1 MDLASLGALPRYTCG
16 QLYYYPSFNARRDQ
30 VETDTMARSQDA
42 TCCFGVGMPCSRH
55 TRLCA
60 LQLSVID
67 AEKMFG
73 WVMAPMQTMTN
84 FTTCIL

>member
-1 MDLASLGALPRYTCG
+1 
-16 QLYYYPSFNARRDQ
+16 
-30 VETDTMARSQDA
+30 
-42 TCCFGVGMPCSRH
+42 MPCSRH